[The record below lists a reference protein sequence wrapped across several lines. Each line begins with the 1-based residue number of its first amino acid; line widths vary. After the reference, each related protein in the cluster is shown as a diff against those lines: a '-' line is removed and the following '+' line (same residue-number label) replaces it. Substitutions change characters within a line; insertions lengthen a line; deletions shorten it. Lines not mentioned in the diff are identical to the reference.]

1 MFQFHTWEPQ
11 KTFSIFPRERILAWN
26 KWNVGVMHLTLYA
39 PTPQNDQTHSNN
51 SSAKADG
58 LFEFVDHFLGLAL

>member
-11 KTFSIFPRERILAWN
+11 KTLN